1 MKKLLIITLALI
13 MVTVPALADFES
25 DFNSYAPMYS
35 LDQLIKVSAFG
46 YKLTNVE
53 IMITDDIT
61 LYSSEKDIP
70 ELLSAA
76 CCTLRSIDNEG
87 SMIDQYGKLLHA
99 YFMARSG
106 GEKRST
112 TESGVIIYFS
122 ISDDLATVR
131 LVK

>member
-1 MKKLLIITLALI
+1 MKRLIIFIALI
-13 MVTVPALADFES
+13 LFAVPALADFES

-35 LDQLIKVSAFG
+35 LDQLKKVSAFG
-46 YKLTNVE
+46 YKLEKVE

-87 SMIDQYGKLLHA
+87 SMIDQYGRLLHA

-106 GEKRST
+106 GEKQAT

-122 ISDDLATVR
+122 ITNDLATVR